1 LLQNMQRMKAFIHQQ
16 VNWPNFT
23 WKNDEIVNLLS
34 EARNLQGRLIG
45 KMESLGFDLRN
56 EALLDTLTL
65 DVLKS
70 SEIEGEYLN
79 PDQVRSSIARRLGM
93 EIAGSVESDRNVDGV
108 VEMMLDATQNC
119 FKPLTAERLFDWHA
133 ALFPTGRSGMYK
145 ITVADWRKD
154 TTGPMQVV
162 SGALGKEKVH
172 FQAPDSILVEKEMN
186 QFLDWF
192 NNNSKIDLVIKAAIA
207 HLWFVTIHPF
217 EDGNGRITRALT
229 DMLLAQSDKSNQRF
243 YSMSAQI
250 RIERKEYYEILEK
263 TQKGNLDI
271 TEWIQWFLNCLINA
285 LKSTDSLLIRV
296 LFKAD
301 FWTKHAGVLI
311 NERQKKLLN
320 KLLDGF
326 DGKLTSSKWAK
337 IAKCSKDTAIR
348 DINDLIDKNILQK
361 EAAGGRSTNYELKIP
376 VPLFPV
382 PLFLCSSVLLF
393 FILPL
398 YPVLP
403 LGQLKI
409 GIPETKQPL
418 QSFRKD
424 QVAFPGF
431 KVVAYLNRPFWVGHG
446 AAKLLQVSGMG

>member
-1 LLQNMQRMKAFIHQQ
+1 MKTFIHQQ
-16 VNWPNFT
+16 NDWPNFH
-23 WKNDEIVNLLS
+23 WNSEQIVSLLS

-45 KMESLGFDLRN
+45 KMESLGFNLRN

-70 SEIEGEYLN
+70 SEIEGEFLN

-93 EIAGSVESDRNVDGV
+93 KIAGSVESDRNVDGV

-119 FKPLTAERLFDWHA
+119 FKPLTTERLFDWHA

-145 ITVADWRKD
+145 ITVADWRRD
-154 TTGPMQVV
+154 STGPMQVV
-162 SGALGKEKVH
+162 SGAMGNEKVH
-172 FQAPDSILVEKEMN
+172 FQAPNSSLVEMEMN
-186 QFLDWF
+186 LFLDWF
-192 NNNSKIDLVIKAAIA
+192 NNYEKTDLVLKAAIV

-229 DMLLAQSDKSNQRF
+229 DMLLARSDKSNQRF

-250 RIERKEYYEILEK
+250 RLERKEYYEILEK

-271 TEWIQWFLNCLINA
+271 TEWIKWFLNCLINS
-285 LKSTDSLLIRV
+285 LKSSDVVLVKV

-301 FWTKHAGVLI
+301 FWTKHSKILV

-320 KLLDGF
+320 KLLDGI

-348 DINDLIDKNILQK
+348 DINDLIDKDILQK
-361 EAAGGRSTNYELKIP
+361 ESAGGRSTNYELK
-376 VPLFPV
+376 
-382 PLFLCSSVLLF
+382 
-393 FILPL
+393 
-398 YPVLP
+398 
-403 LGQLKI
+403 K
-409 GIPETKQPL
+409 
-418 QSFRKD
+418 
-424 QVAFPGF
+424 
-431 KVVAYLNRPFWVGHG
+431 
-446 AAKLLQVSGMG
+446 

>member
-1 LLQNMQRMKAFIHQQ
+1 
-16 VNWPNFT
+16 
-23 WKNDEIVNLLS
+23 
-34 EARNLQGRLIG
+34 
-45 KMESLGFDLRN
+45 
-56 EALLDTLTL
+56 
-65 DVLKS
+65 
-70 SEIEGEYLN
+70 
-79 PDQVRSSIARRLGM
+79 M

-145 ITVADWRKD
+145 ITVGDWRKD

-172 FQAPDSILVEKEMN
+172 FQALDSILVEKEMN

-192 NNNSKIDLVIKAAIA
+192 NNNLKIDLVIKAAIA

-229 DMLLAQSDKSNQRF
+229 DILLAQSDKSNQRF

-250 RIERKEYYEILEK
+250 RIERKQYYEILEK

-271 TEWIQWFLNCLINA
+271 TEWIKWFLNCLIDS
-285 LKSTDSLLIRV
+285 LKSTDSTLLKV
-296 LFKAD
+296 LLKAD
-301 FWTKHAGVLI
+301 FWTKHSKTLI
-311 NERQKKLLN
+311 NKRQKKLLN

-361 EAAGGRSTNYELKIP
+361 EAAGGRSTNYELK
-376 VPLFPV
+376 
-382 PLFLCSSVLLF
+382 
-393 FILPL
+393 
-398 YPVLP
+398 
-403 LGQLKI
+403 
-409 GIPETKQPL
+409 E
-418 QSFRKD
+418 
-424 QVAFPGF
+424 
-431 KVVAYLNRPFWVGHG
+431 
-446 AAKLLQVSGMG
+446 